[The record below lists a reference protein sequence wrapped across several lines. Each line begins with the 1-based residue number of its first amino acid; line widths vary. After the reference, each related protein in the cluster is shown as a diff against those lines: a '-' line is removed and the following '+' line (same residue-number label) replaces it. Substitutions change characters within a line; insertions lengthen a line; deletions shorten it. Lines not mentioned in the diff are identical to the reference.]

1 MKKLE
6 TTLVPERRAPLL
18 RSLSA
23 RSLDQMEDALR
34 AVQNARPRPEIIL
47 RWKRFGLLVVLSSV
61 ALAGLAI
68 TLHFGI
74 PLMSVDPYDAESK
87 VDLLNTYSGVI
98 MGFLE
103 SVVGLLL
110 GYLFP
115 VFTVYLHNLKWYPND
130 DPANKP
136 IGKLKKTALLLFF
149 PIVMIAVGSSLSA
162 VQTNQ
167 EIPDAVKLM
176 RRTRR
181 LTESDGLMERERGVL
196 DAGLRDTVSTC
207 DVGELRMLPRIATAT
222 RIATGFPTYEW
233 SDELV
238 AFVSSLQGDSSLTMS
253 YSDRANG
260 ELRSQAESILTVQ
273 TTRDLLVQGAS
284 MIQLMAQESGI
295 VYSTD
300 RGDPSD
306 IFDVMASVFR
316 PLDGID
322 VENLTATFSRTVA
335 SDETPLSWET
345 ITVDIPV
352 SAPATAA
359 VAWQRHLALLPNH
372 EWEVYVSNTG
382 FGSAS
387 SWIACGILVVL
398 SALVLLVPN
407 ARARLMP
414 PKGGNARAERFI
426 AVQTEEVYPNL
437 IYKKRFRIGK
447 TGEKIKFREFSV
459 ESVGLHHRMEEDE
472 QIYL

>member
-149 PIVMIAVGSSLSA
+149 PIVMIA
-162 VQTNQ
+162 
-167 EIPDAVKLM
+167 
-176 RRTRR
+176 
-181 LTESDGLMERERGVL
+181 
-196 DAGLRDTVSTC
+196 
-207 DVGELRMLPRIATAT
+207 
-222 RIATGFPTYEW
+222 
-233 SDELV
+233 
-238 AFVSSLQGDSSLTMS
+238 
-253 YSDRANG
+253 
-260 ELRSQAESILTVQ
+260 
-273 TTRDLLVQGAS
+273 
-284 MIQLMAQESGI
+284 
-295 VYSTD
+295 
-300 RGDPSD
+300 
-306 IFDVMASVFR
+306 
-316 PLDGID
+316 
-322 VENLTATFSRTVA
+322 
-335 SDETPLSWET
+335 
-345 ITVDIPV
+345 
-352 SAPATAA
+352 
-359 VAWQRHLALLPNH
+359 
-372 EWEVYVSNTG
+372 
-382 FGSAS
+382 
-387 SWIACGILVVL
+387 
-398 SALVLLVPN
+398 
-407 ARARLMP
+407 
-414 PKGGNARAERFI
+414 
-426 AVQTEEVYPNL
+426 TEEVYPNL